1 MHKISKAGGDDHNHH
16 MRLQSK
22 KATALMAA
30 ALAPA
35 EQPKPEEPKPDPTL
49 LSVPELGKD
58 IEDKEAEINRLCAQI
73 EAMEVVAR
81 GPFYGQRIARSVA
94 KAHGV
99 TYREMLSPRRQKN
112 LVHARQHAM
121 WELRKHTS
129 LSMPAIGRLLG
140 GRDHTTVLHGIRAYE
155 KRNAKS

>member
-1 MHKISKAGGDDHNHH
+1 MYKIGKSAGDDHDHH

-22 KATALMAA
+22 AATALMAE

-35 EQPKPEEPKPDPTL
+35 GAKPVEPDITL
-49 LSVPELGKD
+49 LPLPSLDKE
-58 IEDKEAEINRLCAQI
+58 IEDKEAEINRLCAEI
-73 EAMEVVAR
+73 ENMEVVAR

-99 TYREMLSPRRQKN
+99 SYREMLSQRRQKH

-140 GRDHTTVLHGIRAYE
+140 GRDHTTILYGLRAYE
-155 KRNAKS
+155 KRMLDAK